1 MGISAGEQGN
11 VCILVSVRL
20 GRRKVDVSWAPP
32 PTSVEAGGGHVLP
45 WSHFMSVVIAGYPQH
60 VYWLASPFSEGF
72 VGCEACK
79 SECSPRHGETHVRR
93 SLSSISCL
101 SSFSRQ
107 LSAPQT
113 HSLPF
118 FSRQLWLSPLS
129 EEFAGCKSVD
139 TDVNE
144 KCGVADVSP
153 LKSRNSEQYGDGACG
168 RQNIDQRGHIAGQIH
183 GGGRSRGVVVC

>member
-1 MGISAGEQGN
+1 
-11 VCILVSVRL
+11 
-20 GRRKVDVSWAPP
+20 
-32 PTSVEAGGGHVLP
+32 
-45 WSHFMSVVIAGYPQH
+45 MSVVIAGYPQP

-79 SECSPRHGETHVRR
+79 SECSPRHGESHVRR

-144 KCGVADVSP
+144 NAAWRMCPCSSP
-153 LKSRNSEQYGDGACG
+153 ETASSTVMVACG
-168 RQNIDQRGHIAGQIH
+168 RQNIAQRGHIAGQIH